1 MRTRLQVPPGLAQL
15 AREQAGVVSR
25 RQSAGFGLS
34 PTVLARLVA
43 DGHWGRL
50 GSGGYL
56 GPDVEPSWL
65 GRVWAAVLIGGPGA
79 RVGGLTAA
87 RLLGLVDEQALPI
100 EILIPFG
107 RRLANRP
114 WLVFRQ
120 ERDRVRAAST
130 RAEPPRT
137 RIEDTVLDL
146 CAAGSEAACIDWVTK
161 AVQRRLTSPQDLR
174 AARPRRSRQ
183 PHPKFLSGV
192 LTDVASGV
200 HSTLEHHY
208 LQDVERAHGLP
219 TGSRQRRTT
228 DSNEFVDV
236 VYLGRTL
243 VVELDGRIGHVGE
256 GRFRDRRRDN
266 RNVRQGLPTLRF
278 GWHEITEDPCGVA
291 LEVAEV
297 LIGLGWSGYPE
308 KCSRCR

>member
-1 MRTRLQVPPGLAQL
+1 MHARLQVPPRLIQL
-15 AREQAGVVSR
+15 VREQAGVVSR
-25 RQSAGFGLS
+25 RQSIGFGLT
-34 PTVLARLVA
+34 PTVLGRLVA
-43 DGHWGRL
+43 SGHWGRL
-50 GSGGYL
+50 ETGIYL
-56 GPDVEPSWL
+56 VPDVEPSWL
-65 GRVWAAVLIGGPGA
+65 GRVWGGVLIGAAGA
-79 RVGGLTAA
+79 RGGALTAA

-161 AVQRRLTSPQDLR
+161 AVQRRLTSPQDLN
-174 AARPRRSRQ
+174 AALGRRSRQ
-183 PHPKFLSGV
+183 PHRKFLAGL

-208 LQDVERAHGLP
+208 LHDVERAHGLA

-228 DSNEFVDV
+228 GSNEFVDV
-236 VYLGRTL
+236 VYLRRTL
-243 VVELDGRIGHVGE
+243 VVELDGKIGHVGE

-266 RNVRQGLPTLRF
+266 RNARLGLPTLRF

-297 LIGLGWSGYPE
+297 LIGL
-308 KCSRCR
+308 